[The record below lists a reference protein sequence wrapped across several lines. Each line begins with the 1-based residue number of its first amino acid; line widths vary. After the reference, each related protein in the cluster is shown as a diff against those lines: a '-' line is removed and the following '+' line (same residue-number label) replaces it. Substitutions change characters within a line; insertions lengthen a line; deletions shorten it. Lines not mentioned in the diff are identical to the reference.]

1 MAKEYKDLVVGLDIG
16 THKVM
21 VVVGEIVAGGE
32 LRLAGLG
39 VSATSGLKR
48 GVVVNIDA
56 TVQSIQ
62 QALKEAE
69 MMAACKITS
78 VYTGITGSHIRG
90 QNSTGMV
97 IVRDNRE
104 VTPTDVARVVE
115 TAKAIN
121 IPNDQRLLLV
131 EPQEFIIDGHEVK
144 EPIGMSGSRLEVRVH
159 IVTGAQSA
167 AENIVK
173 CVRRCGLEVERLM
186 LNHSASSCATLTED
200 ERQLGVAVVDIGAG
214 TTDVQIYTEGSVRH
228 TATIPI
234 AGDLITSDIAMALR
248 TPTKDAEQI
257 KVEFG
262 VAKQLLADPSEQVEV
277 PGLGDRAPRM
287 LSRQALAGV
296 IEPRVEE
303 IFSLVQQVIRDSGFE
318 ERLSSGI
325 VRAGGSAV
333 MPGMVELAEDIF
345 LKPVRKGLPT
355 YNGALYDMVA
365 NPRSATVMG
374 LLEEARIARGRGQ
387 KAARQAGSVKTVIGR
402 AKDWFLGN
410 F

>member
-248 TPTKDAEQI
+248 TPTKDAEHI

-325 VRAGGSAV
+325 VLAGGSAV

-345 LKPVRKGLPT
+345 LKPVRKGLPV
-355 YNGALYDMVA
+355 YHGALYDMVA

-387 KAARQAGSVKTVIGR
+387 KAARQAGSVKTVLGR

>member
-16 THKVM
+16 TAKVM
-21 VVVGEIVAGGE
+21 AVVAEVLPGGD

-39 VSATSGLKR
+39 VAPSHGLKR

-69 MMAACKITS
+69 LMADCKIS
-78 VYTGITGSHIRG
+78 RVWTGITGSHIRG

-97 IVRDNRE
+97 IVRDKE
-104 VTPTDVARVVE
+104 VAPIDVQRVVE

-144 EPIGMSGSRLEVRVH
+144 EPIGMSGGRLEVKVH

-173 CVRRCGLEVERLM
+173 CVRRCGLEAEQLV
-186 LNHSASSCATLTED
+186 LNPSASSAAVLTED
-200 ERQLGVAVVDIGAG
+200 EKSLGVCMVDIGAG
-214 TTDVQIYTEGSVRH
+214 TTDVSIFTDGSVRH
-228 TATIPI
+228 TAVIPI

-248 TPTKDAEQI
+248 TPTKDAEDI
-257 KVEFG
+257 KVDFG
-262 VAKQLLADPSEQVEV
+262 VAKQLLADPNEHVEV

-303 IFSLVQQVIRDSGFE
+303 IFSLVHQVIRESGYE
-318 ERLSSGI
+318 ELLSSGI
-325 VRAGGSAV
+325 VLTGGSAV

-345 LKPVRKGLPT
+345 LKPVRKGTPL
-355 YNGALYDMVA
+355 YSGALHDMVA
-365 NPRSATVMG
+365 SPRSATVMG
-374 LLEEARIARGRGQ
+374 LLEEARLARMRGM
-387 KAARQAGSVKTVIGR
+387 KAAQQAGSVQTLFGR
-402 AKDWFLGN
+402 VRDWFVGN

>member
-257 KVEFG
+257 KVEYG

-325 VRAGGSAV
+325 VLAGGSAV

-355 YNGALYDMVA
+355 YHGALYDMVA

-374 LLEEARIARGRGQ
+374 LLEEARIARSRGQ
-387 KAARQAGSVKTVIGR
+387 KAARQAGSVKTVLGR